1 MGTTAQAPGH
11 VKMSKRFIEWN
22 TENTL
27 NMPYDN
33 NQKDQIFTNNYTLNA
48 IKQECIFDGWI
59 QSVSLSHGDTS
70 KCTRWKVDTLYWA
83 RVLPEFE
90 GKVALSQYFGH
101 PMWRADS
108 LEKTL
113 VPGKV
118 EGKRRRGWQS
128 MRWLD
133 KHHQLNAHVLGATTG
148 DPTHDKGHAERTWQA
163 KAERDSEG
171 FPGSARASTPKLKS
185 VCLLFIIL
193 CFSPT
198 LLTFTGGYPQPPF
211 SEENQLR
218 ALVTKSPGL
227 ERSIFT
233 LTHLLLF

>member
-1 MGTTAQAPGH
+1 MHFRNSLFSAIRLVSSAYLRLLIFLLIFAIF
-11 VKMSKRFIEWN
+11 MS
-22 TENTL
+22 
-27 NMPYDN
+27 
-33 NQKDQIFTNNYTLNA
+33 
-48 IKQECIFDGWI
+48 ECESWTIRKGEHWRI
-59 QSVSLSHGDTS
+59 DTS
-70 KCTRWKVDTLYWA
+70 KLWCWKRLLRVPWTA
-83 RVLPEFE
+83 RRSNQSVLKEINPVYSLL
-90 GKVALSQYFGH
+90 KLQYFGH
-101 PMWRADS
+101 LMWRADS

-163 KAERDSEG
+163 KAEPDSEG
-171 FPGSARASTPKLKS
+171 FPGSARASTLKLKS
-185 VCLLFIIL
+185 VCVLFIIL